1 MIATTQVIQQME
13 RRERIIFILLD
24 GRRTIQDIA
33 RLTHQPEYDVEQ
45 TLVRLTRVGFTQYIR
60 G

>member
-1 MIATTQVIQQME
+1 ME
-13 RRERIIFILLD
+13 RRERIVFILLD

-33 RLTHQPEYDVEQ
+33 RLTHQPESDVEEI
-45 TLVRLTRVGFTQYIR
+45 LVQLTQDRYTQYIQ

>member
-1 MIATTQVIQQME
+1 MIATAQAIQRME
-13 RRERIIFILLD
+13 RRERIVFILLD

-33 RLTHQPEYDVEQ
+33 RLTHQAEYDVEQ
-45 TLVRLTRVGFTQYIR
+45 ILVYLTRTGYTQYVR